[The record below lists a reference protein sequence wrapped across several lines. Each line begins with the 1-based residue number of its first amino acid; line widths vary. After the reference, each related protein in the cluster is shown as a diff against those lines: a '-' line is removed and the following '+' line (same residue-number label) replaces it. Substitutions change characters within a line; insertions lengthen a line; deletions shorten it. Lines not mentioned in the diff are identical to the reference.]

1 VRLREIR
8 ESKGMTQRALA
19 DKAKLSHVYVCNLE
33 GGKVNVSLF
42 TLRRLAKVL
51 KVKVADLVAD
61 E

>member
-1 VRLREIR
+1 MKLRDIR
-8 ESKGMTQRALA
+8 ERKGMTQRALA
-19 DKAKLSHVYVCNLE
+19 DKAKLSHVYLCNVE

-42 TLRRLAKVL
+42 TLRRLAKAL

>member
-1 VRLREIR
+1 MTIREIR
-8 ESKGMTQRALA
+8 RSKGMTQRALA
-19 DKAKLSHVYVCNLE
+19 DKAHLSYVYLCNLE

-42 TLRRLAKVL
+42 TLRRLAKAL